1 MSAGMVGIT
10 QTNSPT
16 YIMMGLARSALQWTL
31 TPATSGDVF
40 AGLAGNMQT
49 TSGAGAFGYV
59 LCYGT
64 GTSPPSYGGAI
75 TGTTFTS
82 DNFVGGGSAT
92 EPVQPVAVAG
102 LISGMTAGTPYWFDL
117 AFKATVAATLGQI
130 NAANVW
136 AFELGGGQVGT
147 TGPAGSTGPTGF
159 AMGAMP
165 DAGFTGWTNSTGPSA
180 TGTNIWSM
188 QGYGKKGVGP
198 WTFTPS
204 VTGQLLVTSEFT
216 IVQGASNAQVQNTQ
230 LMYGT
235 GTAPVYGGGLTGTV
249 VPSAYGAVANHNAGQ
264 FTPVTLQGVID
275 AQALGVPIWVDI
287 AMNNTNGGGLGVIAG
302 SPLAFSTPPTSCH
315 IVELAGAVGAL
326 TGPTGPTGPTG
337 YAITSMPFTGGSGY
351 TGGVILTP
359 LAGVWG
365 MGGFGGSNG
374 GQVAGTNNFT
384 YTPTVTGQVR
394 VTAMGGI
401 IGAADNNL
409 QAQLMYGTGTAP
421 VRAGGL
427 TGAYVPYSTSF
438 TSQTTDFSALV
449 LEGVVSLTAGQL
461 YWFDIAVQAPS
472 VQTQMT
478 IGQSKSPINFS
489 FLELAGAGVTGPTG
503 PVSSAGGTG
512 GGATGPTGFLLHG
525 NILMNW
531 GVGVNNATF
540 GFARAYTDTGPTVT
554 VTPIGAT
561 ATVRVLK
568 TSLVGAQVNLNPSG
582 QFYWHAIGT

>member
-92 EPVQPVAVAG
+92 EPVQPVAIAG

-216 IVQGASNAQVQNTQ
+216 IIQGASNAQVQNTQ

-302 SPLAFSTPPTSCH
+302 SPLTFSTPPTSCH

-326 TGPTGPTGPTG
+326 TGPTGPLGTGP
-337 YAITSMPFTGGSGY
+337 
-351 TGGVILTP
+351 
-359 LAGVWG
+359 
-365 MGGFGGSNG
+365 
-374 GQVAGTNNFT
+374 
-384 YTPTVTGQVR
+384 
-394 VTAMGGI
+394 
-401 IGAADNNL
+401 
-409 QAQLMYGTGTAP
+409 
-421 VRAGGL
+421 
-427 TGAYVPYSTSF
+427 
-438 TSQTTDFSALV
+438 
-449 LEGVVSLTAGQL
+449 
-461 YWFDIAVQAPS
+461 
-472 VQTQMT
+472 
-478 IGQSKSPINFS
+478 
-489 FLELAGAGVTGPTG
+489 TGPTG